1 MPLWWLSNMPA
12 VEGLQHSSP
21 TRYVRPIRAVTRRWR
36 HRQCQI
42 VRGMNSYYKL
52 RYHLARGR
60 NYKKWQLKHMSPVG
74 KFALDTFYRNPDDF
88 VALLHNCRLRNHGS
102 VAKKIHDGMN
112 KTVCAWI
119 EFNDFPRDNWQ
130 PYPQDTV
137 VADRQQVYLQPTQ
150 SSQLDKRNL

>member
-1 MPLWWLSNMPA
+1 
-12 VEGLQHSSP
+12 
-21 TRYVRPIRAVTRRWR
+21 
-36 HRQCQI
+36 
-42 VRGMNSYYKL
+42 MNSYYKL

-74 KFALDTFYRNPDDF
+74 KFALDTFYRKPDDF

-119 EFNDFPRDNWQ
+119 EFDDFHEITGNHIPKILLSQTDSKYTYNPHKAPNWTSEISDNEDDAVI
-130 PYPQDTV
+130 PLML
-137 VADRQQVYLQPTQ
+137 VYKT
-150 SSQLDKRNL
+150 NLYGISE